1 MKQRHLIAKMM
12 MKMRKICLQIIQ
24 VIVPITQAIAIHE
37 ITLEEIES
45 GAETVTAIEAVIAV
59 EIEIAQAAE
68 SAR

>member
-1 MKQRHLIAKMM
+1 MM

-45 GAETVTAIEAVIAV
+45 GAETATAIEAVIAV

>member
-45 GAETVTAIEAVIAV
+45 GAETATAIEAVIAV

>member
-1 MKQRHLIAKMM
+1 MI
-12 MKMRKICLQIIQ
+12 KMRKICLQIIQ
-24 VIVPITQAIAIHE
+24 VITLITQAIAIHE

-45 GAETVTAIEAVIAV
+45 GAETATAIEAVIAV

>member
-1 MKQRHLIAKMM
+1 MKQRHLIVKMM
-12 MKMRKICLQIIQ
+12 IKMRKICLQIIQ
-24 VIVPITQAIAIHE
+24 VIVPITQAMVIHE

-45 GAETVTAIEAVIAV
+45 GAEIVTAIEAVIAV

>member
-12 MKMRKICLQIIQ
+12 MKMGKICLQIIQ

>member
-1 MKQRHLIAKMM
+1 
-12 MKMRKICLQIIQ
+12 MKMGMKCLQIIQ

>member
-12 MKMRKICLQIIQ
+12 MKMGKICLQIIQ

-45 GAETVTAIEAVIAV
+45 GAETVTAIEAVIVV